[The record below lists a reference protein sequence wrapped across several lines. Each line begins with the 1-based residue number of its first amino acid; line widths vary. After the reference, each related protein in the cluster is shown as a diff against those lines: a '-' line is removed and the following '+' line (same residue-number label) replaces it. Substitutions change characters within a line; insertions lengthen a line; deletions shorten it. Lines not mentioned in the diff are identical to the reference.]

1 MSKTGLLVEGGGM
14 KCAYSAGVLDALMEN
29 GITFDYVIGVSAGA
43 ANAASFMAGQIGRN
57 KRFYTEFVTDP
68 EYFGVKSFL
77 KTHDGFNLKYIYAD
91 LTNEGGAAEL
101 YYDKVME
108 NPAEYEIVATNAIT
122 GKPHYFKKE
131 ELKRNDYKQ
140 IMASSAIPALCRPVF
155 IDGVPYY
162 DGGIS
167 DALPL
172 RRAFDCGCERV
183 VCLLS
188 KSRNYIKKPEKMK
201 AMYTI
206 MCKKYPN
213 TIKDMNNRYIMY
225 KREQDFMYKA
235 EEKGRAF
242 IFSLETDLKLSTY
255 TMDPNINGQLYDL
268 GVQDF
273 YKKEE
278 GLKEFLRK

>member
-1 MSKTGLLVEGGGM
+1 MAKTGLLVEGGGM
-14 KCAYSAGVLDALMEN
+14 KCAYSAGVLDAFMEN

-77 KTHDGFNLKYIYAD
+77 KTHDGFNLKYIYGD

-155 IDGVPYY
+155 IDKVPYY

-213 TIKDMNNRYIMY
+213 TIKNMNNRYIMY

-235 EEKGRAF
+235 EKKGRAF

-273 YKKEE
+273 HEKEE
-278 GLKEFLRK
+278 ALKEFLRK